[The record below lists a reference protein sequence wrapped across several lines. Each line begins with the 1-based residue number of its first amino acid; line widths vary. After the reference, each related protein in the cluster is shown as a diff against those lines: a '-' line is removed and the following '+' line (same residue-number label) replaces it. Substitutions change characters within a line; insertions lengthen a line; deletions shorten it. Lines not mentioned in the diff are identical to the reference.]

1 MIGTILK
8 DVMDCHAEAS
18 IRRDVN
24 VYFITSIIIRMIAL
38 SANETVHIPR
48 SERNSRYPKFIKY
61 YLFSNE
67 TNINSDFATF
77 CGRLSYGLHF
87 CGLDPNEVEDVFPHL
102 QSFTMAAEEMI
113 ETTSMMQ
120 QIKEL
125 HESMEQVHIKNEI
138 ETQSSFIIRIHL

>member
-1 MIGTILK
+1 MF
-8 DVMDCHAEAS
+8 
-18 IRRDVN
+18 
-24 VYFITSIIIRMIAL
+24 FIHFQFVRYHGSYC
-38 SANETVHIPR
+38 
-48 SERNSRYPKFIKY
+48 SRYQKFLKY

-67 TNINSDFATF
+67 TNTNINTDFATF
-77 CGRLSYGLHF
+77 CGRLRNGLLF

>member
-1 MIGTILK
+1 MQPL
-8 DVMDCHAEAS
+8 
-18 IRRDVN
+18 
-24 VYFITSIIIRMIAL
+24 
-38 SANETVHIPR
+38 
-48 SERNSRYPKFIKY
+48 PKVFKI
-61 YLFSNE
+61 LFSNE
-67 TNINSDFATF
+67 TNTNINTDFATF
-77 CGRLSYGLHF
+77 CGRLRNGLLF